1 MNKRNAIP
9 IIIRAAEQY
18 HSNLE
23 NQKILFIYGN
33 PTVIKTQ
40 LNTNEKILSGLT
52 GYEVAFHKSNFLH
65 LTGVKINKD
74 SIKSSIHFYQKCLDK
89 RLCESDFYLSKDG
102 TTNQKLDIIEQ
113 MMNLKKKVTMIG
125 DFTDKGPQLYSEK
138 VAGTVCA
145 CIGFVEDSYTK
156 LNVPNTLLKKDI
168 RDVCAKPQQ
177 KIYMILSKDYES
189 AKYTTLEKIDKN
201 IEFGKIILPKEIQ
214 EKIEISI
221 YG

>member
-1 MNKRNAIP
+1 
-9 IIIRAAEQY
+9 
-18 HSNLE
+18 
-23 NQKILFIYGN
+23 
-33 PTVIKTQ
+33 
-40 LNTNEKILSGLT
+40 
-52 GYEVAFHKSNFLH
+52 
-65 LTGVKINKD
+65 
-74 SIKSSIHFYQKCLDK
+74 
-89 RLCESDFYLSKDG
+89 
-102 TTNQKLDIIEQ
+102 
-113 MMNLKKKVTMIG
+113 MNLKKKVTMIG